1 MLTPNVV
8 AEILNRITRVKKGV
22 RRGIYHAPEVKA
34 LRRRARTR
42 SLGTLKS
49 WSHLARAP
57 RAASGALYDGA
68 GGQKESEMK
77 KLLLFAA
84 VYTLGLTAAAA
95 ANHRNPRVDF
105 SITPSP
111 AQTGQA
117 VTFDASA
124 TRCYG
129 TGGWRAS
136 NWTSHVWQ
144 DDADPNK
151 PLDNPF
157 ALGTGRVMTRSFIM
171 AGTKYVWLTV
181 RDAAGRQ
188 SQTAKDLVV
197 NAALPPPA
205 QCNDS
210 RDNDGDGLSDFPA
223 DPGCMSPTDDTEAP
237 NPATD
242 TDGDGIPDGVDQCPT
257 QPGPASN
264 NGCAVAS
271 PRPGTFATPSC
282 RAGAVNVTSA
292 AAVAPRFRPG
302 TTSASLRTSAT

>member
-34 LRRRARTR
+34 LRRRARTP

-124 TRCYG
+124 TRCCG
-129 TGGWRAS
+129 TGG
-136 NWTSHVWQ
+136 
-144 DDADPNK
+144 
-151 PLDNPF
+151 
-157 ALGTGRVMTRSFIM
+157 
-171 AGTKYVWLTV
+171 
-181 RDAAGRQ
+181 
-188 SQTAKDLVV
+188 
-197 NAALPPPA
+197 
-205 QCNDS
+205 
-210 RDNDGDGLSDFPA
+210 
-223 DPGCMSPTDDTEAP
+223 
-237 NPATD
+237 
-242 TDGDGIPDGVDQCPT
+242 
-257 QPGPASN
+257 
-264 NGCAVAS
+264 
-271 PRPGTFATPSC
+271 
-282 RAGAVNVTSA
+282 
-292 AAVAPRFRPG
+292 
-302 TTSASLRTSAT
+302 